1 MVCRKLAVGVALGRV
16 DDVDAR
22 GNEAASQNKVRLKG
36 FAQTEAGGDGTYDG
50 EERIVDGHLAD
61 GIVRDELVVE
71 RKADGGDTH
80 QHSQ

>member
-1 MVCRKLAVGVALGRV
+1 MVCRKLAAGVALGRV

-22 GNEAASQNKVRLKG
+22 GYETACQDIVCLKW
-36 FAQTEAGGDGTYDG
+36 FAQTEAGGDGTHDG
-50 EERIVDGHLAD
+50 EKRIVDGHLSD

-71 RKADGGDTH
+71 RKADGGDAH